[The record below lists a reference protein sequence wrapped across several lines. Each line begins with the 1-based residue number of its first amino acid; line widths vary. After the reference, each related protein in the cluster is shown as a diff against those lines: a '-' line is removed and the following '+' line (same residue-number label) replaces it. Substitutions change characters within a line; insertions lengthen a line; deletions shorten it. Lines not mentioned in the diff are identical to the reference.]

1 MLAISR
7 RSVASWGCM
16 SILELFFIMGADPG
30 VLVLSRYDPQ
40 LVLLSL
46 AIAVFAAGM
55 ALQLAGEA
63 RDNSHP
69 LARQITIFTGS
80 LALGGGIWSM
90 HLLGMLAFELCAAVR
105 FDLGVTLLS
114 MLPSLAASW
123 VALSLLARR
132 DLSLPQL
139 CVGGVLVGAGI
150 GVMHYSGMAAMQMAP
165 LLRYDPW
172 MFALSIVVAVALA
185 ILALWVRFG
194 LEGRL
199 PTRWALMLS
208 ALVMGLAISGMHY
221 TGMAAARFVGTPE
234 SQTPMAVVDSGYI
247 AIGITLLTVALTIFV
262 VAANTLLRYR
272 HMGHQLKASEQHLRS
287 IFDTALDAI
296 ITVDHTGTL
305 RSANRAVLRLFGWT
319 PEELV
324 GLHMSTLVPARL
336 IDKVEGLVADY
347 LRTGQLTMMSGE
359 QELVCLTREGE
370 EKPVRISVGITHAGS
385 RPLFVVFVADISERQ
400 HMEMALRRSEQQYR
414 SLISNIPGVS
424 FRCLLDR
431 NWSMLFISDAV
442 EKLTGYSAD
451 DFISRRCSIADLYH
465 PDDYQPTAD
474 QVVAAIEEGR
484 NYTVEY
490 RLFDRE
496 GHEHWIWESGSAV
509 CDEQGVP
516 RWIDGVLIDQTE
528 TKRRNAEY
536 EGKVTAISKAMAL
549 VEFDLDGNI
558 LEINDNA
565 LALFGYDREE
575 VVGHHHAM
583 FCAPEL
589 VASDAYREVWAELRA
604 GQFRTGEYRRL
615 AKGGREVWIQA
626 SYNPILD
633 TDGKPFKVVKLA
645 TDLTPRRVMEQD
657 LRAARDRAE
666 AAAAARSSFLANMS
680 HEIRTPMNAIIGF
693 TDLLLETPLSPDQRR
708 HLSTVQHSSRS
719 LLGLLNDIL
728 DTAKLDRGAIELEQL
743 DFSLRELCEQV
754 VATQRLTAE
763 SKGLQL
769 HLDYPST
776 VGDFFSGDPLRLQQV
791 LTNLLGNAV
800 KFTQQGEVRLKV
812 SGEPGAMRLAVKDT
826 GIGIAADR
834 LEKIFEPFAQADAS
848 MSRRFGGTGLGTTIS
863 RQLVEL
869 MGGRLRV
876 ESTEGQGSCFSIEL
890 PLRAGK
896 RLASQQRAVLPELG
910 QLNILAADDVPQ
922 NLELLQLTLEHFGH
936 RVHCVADGEGAI
948 QAFTRQR
955 FDLILMDVQMPGV
968 DGLEASRRIRQLE
981 AAEAREPIPIIA
993 LTASVLD
1000 QDRQAALDSGM
1011 NGFASKP
1018 LDLNALLW
1026 EIARLLGLTDVPS
1039 AVVSATRVA
1048 DDGLFDWVRGS
1059 SLWGGPLRMAQAIN
1073 TFIGEQH
1080 DLAVRLSRVLATRD
1094 WQEGEALAHR
1104 LHGAAANLAMSS
1116 LASLG
1121 QSVERAFQAQDEQGL
1136 PALITELE
1144 QALLTVKDVVPQV
1157 PDTASTSGSSAVD
1170 ARSLREQASQLRQA
1184 LQRGGLD
1191 DEALAAMAQTAKGT
1205 AYSAALNDMR
1215 QALDDFDF
1223 DQALRV
1229 LDQLLLRLQDEDA
1242 TAS

>member
-1 MLAISR
+1 MAGFLPAHR
-7 RSVASWGCM
+7 GCM
-16 SILELFFIMGADPG
+16 SIIELFFIMGADPG
-30 VLVLSRYDPQ
+30 VLVLSSYDAP

-46 AIAVFAAGM
+46 AIAAFAAGM

-63 RDNSHP
+63 RKSAHP
-69 LARQITIFTGS
+69 VARHITIFTGS
-80 LALGGGIWSM
+80 LALGVGIWAM
-90 HLLGMLAFELCAAVR
+90 HFLGMLAFELCAAVR
-105 FDLGVTLLS
+105 FDFGITLLS

-123 VALSLLARR
+123 VALSLLSRR
-132 DLSLPQL
+132 ELSLQQL
-139 CVGGVLVGAGI
+139 CVGGLLVGAGI
-150 GVMHYSGMAAMQMAP
+150 GAMHYSGMAAMQMAP

-199 PTRWALMLS
+199 PTPWALLLS

-221 TGMAAARFVGTPE
+221 TGMAAARFVGTAE
-234 SQTPMAVVDSGYI
+234 SEAPMAVVDSGYI
-247 AIGITLLTVALTIFV
+247 ALAITLLTVALTVFV
-262 VAANTLLRYR
+262 VVVNTLLRYR
-272 HMGHQLKASEQHLRS
+272 RMSHQLKASEQHLRS

-296 ITVDHTGTL
+296 VTVDHTGTL
-305 RSANRAVLRLFGWT
+305 RSANRAVSRLFGWT
-319 PEELV
+319 PDELM
-324 GLHMSTLVPARL
+324 GRHMRTLISAPYIGGIEAQ
-336 IDKVEGLVADY
+336 VEQY
-347 LRTGQLTMMSGE
+347 LRTGRLTLPAGE
-359 QELVCLTREGE
+359 RELICLTREGA
-370 EKPVRISVGITHAGS
+370 EKPVRISVGVTHAGS

-400 HMEMALRRSEQQYR
+400 AMEKALRESEQQYR

-424 FRCLLDR
+424 FRCLPDR
-431 NWSMLFISDAV
+431 DWTMLFISDAV
-442 EKLTGYSAD
+442 QTLTGYSAE
-451 DFISRRCSIADLYH
+451 DFISKRCAIADLYH
-465 PDDYQPTAD
+465 PDDYQRVAD
-474 QVVAAIEEGR
+474 EVALAIEQAR

-490 RLFDRE
+490 RLFDRD
-496 GHEHWIWESGSAV
+496 GAEHWIWESGSAV

-565 LALFGYDREE
+565 LALFGYNREE

-589 VASDAYREVWAELRA
+589 VASDVYREVWAELRA
-604 GQFRTGEYRRL
+604 GQLRMGEYRRL
-615 AKGGREVWIQA
+615 AKCGREVWIQA
-626 SYNPILD
+626 SYNPIFD
-633 TDGKPFKVVKLA
+633 TDGKPFKVVELA

-693 TDLLLETPLSPDQRR
+693 TELLLQTPLSGEQRR
-708 HLSTVQHSSRS
+708 HLGTVQNSSRS

-743 DFSLRELCEQV
+743 DFSLREVCEQV
-754 VATQRLTAE
+754 IASQRLTAE

-769 HLDYPST
+769 YLDYPAT
-776 VGDFFSGDPLRLQQV
+776 LCEFFCGDPLRLQQV

-800 KFTQQGEVRLKV
+800 KFTLQGEVRLKIT
-812 SGEPGAMRLAVKDT
+812 GEPGAMRLAVQDT
-826 GIGIAADR
+826 GIGIAAER

-876 ESTEGQGSCFSIEL
+876 ESREGQGSCFTVEL

-896 RLASQQRAVLPELG
+896 RLAAQPRSELPALR

-922 NLELLQLTLEHFGH
+922 NLELLQLSLEHFGH
-936 RVHCVADGEGAI
+936 RVRCVADGEAALL
-948 QAFTRQR
+948 AFAEER
-955 FDLILMDVQMPGV
+955 FDIILMDLQMPGV

-981 AAEAREPIPIIA
+981 ASEAREAIPIIA

-1000 QDRQAALDSGM
+1000 QDRQDALDAGM
-1011 NGFASKP
+1011 NAFASKP

-1026 EIARLLGLTDVPS
+1026 EMARLLGLTDVPG
-1039 AVVSATRVA
+1039 AVVSATQVA
-1048 DDGLFDWVRGS
+1048 DDSLFDWVRGS
-1059 SLWGGPLRMAQAIN
+1059 RLWGGPLRMAQAISV
-1073 TFIGEQH
+1073 FITEQADLSMRLQQSVQAH
-1080 DLAVRLSRVLATRD
+1080 DWENGR
-1094 WQEGEALAHR
+1094 ALAHR
-1104 LHGAAANLAMSS
+1104 MHGAAANLALNHLSS
-1116 LASLG
+1116 LGREIEQAFVAHDQATLG
-1121 QSVERAFQAQDEQGL
+1121 RLLRDLERALQAIRENL
-1136 PALITELE
+1136 
-1144 QALLTVKDVVPQV
+1144 PQV
-1157 PDTASTSGSSAVD
+1157 PQASADVPGSSIDPQVLLSHAM
-1170 ARSLREQASQLRQA
+1170 QLRSA
-1184 LQRGGLD
+1184 LERGSLD
-1191 DEALAAMAQTAKGT
+1191 DEALQAIERAASG
-1205 AYSAALNDMR
+1205 SAHASTLSSLR

-1223 DQALRV
+1223 DQALLV
-1229 LDQLLLRLQDEDA
+1229 LDQLLLQLQDEE
-1242 TAS
+1242 TTPS

>member
-1 MLAISR
+1 
-7 RSVASWGCM
+7 M
-16 SILELFFIMGADPG
+16 SLFELFFIMGADPG

-63 RDNSHP
+63 RDSSHP

-90 HLLGMLAFELCAAVR
+90 HFLGMLAFELCAAVR
-105 FDLGVTLLS
+105 FDLGITLLS

-132 DLSLPQL
+132 DLSLLQL

-150 GVMHYSGMAAMQMAP
+150 GAMHYSGMAAMQMAP

-172 MFALSIVVAVALA
+172 MFALSIIVAVALA

-199 PTRWALMLS
+199 PTRWALLLS

-221 TGMAAARFVGTPE
+221 TGMAAARFVGAPE
-234 SQTPMAVVDSGYI
+234 SQTPTAVVDSGYI
-247 AIGITLLTVALTIFV
+247 AIGITLLTIALTIFV

-272 HMGHQLKASEQHLRS
+272 HMSLQLKASEQHLRS

-305 RSANRAVLRLFGWT
+305 RSANRSVSRLFGWT
-319 PEELV
+319 PQELD
-324 GLHMSTLVPARL
+324 GQHMSMLVPARH
-336 IDKVEGLVADY
+336 IDQVETLLADY
-347 LRTGQLTMMSGE
+347 LRTGRLTMVAGE
-359 QELVCLTREGE
+359 QELVCLTRDGE

-400 HMEMALRRSEQQYR
+400 RMERALRDSEQQYR

-431 NWSMLFISDAV
+431 DWSMLFISDAV
-442 EKLTGYSAD
+442 QNLTGYSAE
-451 DFISRRCSIADLYH
+451 DFIERRCSIADLYH
-465 PDDYQPTAD
+465 PDDYQPTAEK
-474 QVVAAIEEGR
+474 VALAVEQGS

-496 GHEHWIWESGSAV
+496 GREHWIWESGSAV

-516 RWIDGVLIDQTE
+516 HWIDGVLIDQTE

-549 VEFDLDGNI
+549 IEFDLSGEI
-558 LEINDNA
+558 LDINDNA

-575 VVGHHHAM
+575 VVGQHHAM
-583 FCAPEL
+583 FCAAEL
-589 VASDAYREVWAELRA
+589 VTSDAYRQLWADLRA
-604 GQFRTGEYRRL
+604 GHFRTGEYQRIG
-615 AKGGREVWIQA
+615 KGGREVWIQA

-633 TDGKPFKVVKLA
+633 GDGKPFKVVKLA
-645 TDLTPRRVMEQD
+645 TDLTPRRVMEQE

-693 TDLLLETPLSPDQRR
+693 TDLLLETQLSAEQRR

-743 DFSLRELCEQV
+743 DFSLRELCDQV
-754 VATQRLTAE
+754 VPTQRLTAE

-769 HLDYPST
+769 HLDYLT
-776 VGDFFSGDPLRLQQV
+776 TAGDFFCGDPLRLRQV

-800 KFTQQGEVRLKV
+800 KFTQKGEVRLKV
-812 SGEPGAMRLAVKDT
+812 SGESGAMRLAVIDT

-834 LEKIFEPFAQADAS
+834 LEK
-848 MSRRFGGTGLGTTIS
+848 
-863 RQLVEL
+863 
-869 MGGRLRV
+869 
-876 ESTEGQGSCFSIEL
+876 
-890 PLRAGK
+890 
-896 RLASQQRAVLPELG
+896 
-910 QLNILAADDVPQ
+910 
-922 NLELLQLTLEHFGH
+922 
-936 RVHCVADGEGAI
+936 
-948 QAFTRQR
+948 
-955 FDLILMDVQMPGV
+955 
-968 DGLEASRRIRQLE
+968 
-981 AAEAREPIPIIA
+981 
-993 LTASVLD
+993 
-1000 QDRQAALDSGM
+1000 
-1011 NGFASKP
+1011 
-1018 LDLNALLW
+1018 
-1026 EIARLLGLTDVPS
+1026 
-1039 AVVSATRVA
+1039 
-1048 DDGLFDWVRGS
+1048 
-1059 SLWGGPLRMAQAIN
+1059 
-1073 TFIGEQH
+1073 
-1080 DLAVRLSRVLATRD
+1080 
-1094 WQEGEALAHR
+1094 
-1104 LHGAAANLAMSS
+1104 
-1116 LASLG
+1116 
-1121 QSVERAFQAQDEQGL
+1121 
-1136 PALITELE
+1136 
-1144 QALLTVKDVVPQV
+1144 
-1157 PDTASTSGSSAVD
+1157 
-1170 ARSLREQASQLRQA
+1170 
-1184 LQRGGLD
+1184 
-1191 DEALAAMAQTAKGT
+1191 
-1205 AYSAALNDMR
+1205 
-1215 QALDDFDF
+1215 
-1223 DQALRV
+1223 
-1229 LDQLLLRLQDEDA
+1229 
-1242 TAS
+1242 

>member
-1 MLAISR
+1 
-7 RSVASWGCM
+7 M
-16 SILELFFIMGADPG
+16 SIFELFFIMGADPS
-30 VLVLSRYDPQ
+30 VLVLSSYDTP

-63 RDNSHP
+63 RDSSHP
-69 LARQITIFTGS
+69 VARQITILTGS

-90 HLLGMLAFELCAAVR
+90 HFLGMLAFELCAAVR
-105 FDLGVTLLS
+105 FDLGITLLS
-114 MLPSLAASW
+114 ILPGLAASW

-132 DLSLPQL
+132 DLNLLQL

-150 GVMHYSGMAAMQMAP
+150 GAMHYSGMAAMQMGP

-172 MFALSIVVAVALA
+172 MFALSILVAVALA

-199 PTRWALMLS
+199 PTPWALLLS

-234 SQTPMAVVDSGYI
+234 SDAPMSVVDSGYI
-247 AIGITLLTVALTIFV
+247 AIAITLLTVALTVFV
-262 VAANTLLRYR
+262 VAVNTLLRYR
-272 HMGHQLKASEQHLRS
+272 RMSRQLKASEQHLRS
-287 IFDTALDAI
+287 IFDTAQDAI
-296 ITVDHTGTL
+296 ITVDHSGKVC
-305 RSANRAVLRLFGWT
+305 SANRAVFRLFGWA
-319 PEELV
+319 PQELV
-324 GLHMSTLVPARL
+324 GVHMRSLMPPRHVDQVETLL
-336 IDKVEGLVADY
+336 ADY
-347 LRTGQLTMMSGE
+347 LRTGRLTLPAGE
-359 QELVCLTREGE
+359 QEQVCLTRDGK
-370 EKPVRISVGITHAGS
+370 EKPVRISVGITHADS

-400 HMEMALRRSEQQYR
+400 AMEKALRDSEQQYR

-431 NWSMLFISDAV
+431 DWTMLFISDAV
-442 EKLTGYSAD
+442 QSLTGYSTE

-465 PDDYQPTAD
+465 PDDYQRVAD
-474 QVVAAIEEGR
+474 EVVEAIEQGR

-490 RLFDRE
+490 RLLDRE
-496 GHEHWIWESGSAV
+496 GEEHWIWESGSAV
-509 CDEQGVP
+509 CDDNGVP
-516 RWIDGVLIDQTE
+516 RWIDGVLLDQTE
-528 TKRRNAEY
+528 SKRRNAEY

-549 VEFDLDGNI
+549 IEFDLEGNI
-558 LEINDNA
+558 LQVNDNA
-565 LALFGYDREE
+565 LALFDYELEDVIGC
-575 VVGHHHAM
+575 HHTM
-583 FCAPEL
+583 FCYPDQI
-589 VASDAYREVWAELRA
+589 ASDSYRQGWADLRA
-604 GQFRTGEYRRL
+604 GHFRTGEYRR
-615 AKGGREVWIQA
+615 KGKDGREVWIQA

-645 TDLTPRRVMEQD
+645 TDLTPRRVMEQE

-693 TDLLLETPLSPDQRR
+693 TELLLETPLSSAQRR

-728 DTAKLDRGAIELEQL
+728 DMAKLDRGAIELEQL

-754 VATQRLTAE
+754 IASQGLAAE
-763 SKGLQL
+763 SKGLQVY
-769 HLDYPST
+769 LDYPAT
-776 VGDFFSGDPLRLQQV
+776 LNEFFCGDPLRLQQV

-800 KFTQQGEVRLKV
+800 KFTLQGDVCLKV

-876 ESTEGQGSCFSIEL
+876 ESIEGQGSCFSVEL

-896 RLASQQRAVLPELG
+896 RMASQQRAVLPQLG
-910 QLNILAADDVPQ
+910 PLNILAADDVPQ

-936 RVHCVADGEGAI
+936 RVHCVADGEGAL
-948 QAFTRQR
+948 QAFIEER

-968 DGLEASRRIRQLE
+968 DGLQASRRIRELE
-981 AAEAREPIPIIA
+981 AVEARESIPIIA

-1018 LDLNALLW
+1018 LDVSALLW

-1048 DDGLFDWVRGS
+1048 DAGLFDWVRGG
-1059 SLWGGPLRMAQAIN
+1059 SLWGGPLRMARAIN
-1073 TFIGEQH
+1073 SFIGEQH
-1080 DLAVRLSRVLATRD
+1080 DLVERLGQFLGARD
-1094 WQEGEALAHR
+1094 WRQGEALAHR
-1104 LHGAAANLAMSS
+1104 LHGAAGNLAMAS

-1121 QSVERAFQAQDEQGL
+1121 QSIERAFQAQDEQAL
-1136 PALITELE
+1136 PALLAELD
-1144 QALLTVKDVVPQV
+1144 QTLQTVKAVVPQV
-1157 PDTASTSGSSAVD
+1157 PEGTVTVQSPTADLS
-1170 ARSLREQASQLRQA
+1170 SLREQASQLRHA

-1191 DEALAAMAQTAKGT
+1191 DETLAAMEYAAGGT
-1205 AYSAALNDMR
+1205 AYVVALNDMR
-1215 QALDDFDF
+1215 LALDDFDF
-1223 DQALRV
+1223 DQALAV
-1229 LDQLLLRLQDEDA
+1229 LDKLLLQLHDEE
-1242 TAS
+1242 TTPS

>member
-1 MLAISR
+1 MLAIGW
-7 RSVASWGCM
+7 RSAVPWGGM
-16 SILELFFIMGADPG
+16 SIFELFFLMGADPS
-30 VLVLSRYDPQ
+30 VLVLSSYDTS

-63 RDNSHP
+63 RVNSHP
-69 LARQITIFTGS
+69 VARQITIFTGS

-90 HLLGMLAFELCAAVR
+90 HFLGMLAFELCAAVR
-105 FDLGVTLLS
+105 FDLGITLLS

-123 VALSLLARR
+123 VALTLLARR
-132 DLSLPQL
+132 DLSLLQL

-150 GVMHYSGMAAMQMAP
+150 GAMHYSGMAAMQMAP

-199 PTRWALMLS
+199 PTLWALLLS

-234 SQTPMAVVDSGYI
+234 SEVPMAVVDSGYI
-247 AIGITLLTVALTIFV
+247 AIAITLLTVTLTVFV

-272 HMGHQLKASEQHLRS
+272 RMSLQLKASEQHLRS

-296 ITVDHTGTL
+296 ITVDHSGIV
-305 RSANRAVLRLFGWT
+305 RSANRAVSQLFGWD
-319 PEELV
+319 PQALV
-324 GLHMSTLVPARL
+324 GMHMRSLVPARYVGEMETL
-336 IDKVEGLVADY
+336 LADY
-347 LRTGQLTMMSGE
+347 LRTGRLTLPTGE
-359 QELVCLTREGE
+359 QELVCLTRGGE
-370 EKPVRISVGITHAGS
+370 EKPIRISIGITHADS

-400 HMEMALRRSEQQYR
+400 RMEKALRSSEQQYR

-431 NWSMLFISDAV
+431 DWTMLFISDAV
-442 EKLTGYSAD
+442 QTLTGWSAD
-451 DFISRRCSIADLYH
+451 DFISQRCSIADLYH

-474 QVVAAIEEGR
+474 QVIAAIEQGR

-490 RLFDRE
+490 RLFDRD
-496 GHEHWIWESGSAV
+496 GKEHWIWESGSAV

-516 RWIDGVLIDQTE
+516 RWIDGVLLDQTE
-528 TKRRNAEY
+528 NKRRNAEY

-549 VEFDLDGNI
+549 IEFDLEGNL
-558 LEINDNA
+558 LEVNDNA
-565 LALFGYDREE
+565 LALFGYEREE
-575 VVGHHHAM
+575 VVGRHHRM
-583 FCAPEL
+583 FCYPEQI
-589 VASDAYREVWAELRA
+589 ASESYHQGWADLRA
-604 GQFRTGEYRRL
+604 GHFRTGEYRR
-615 AKGGREVWIQA
+615 KGKDGREVWIQA
-626 SYNPILD
+626 SYNPIFN

-645 TDLTPRRVMEQD
+645 TDLTPRRLMEQE

-693 TDLLLETPLSPDQRR
+693 TDLLLETPLSSEQRR

-754 VATQRLTAE
+754 LATQRLTAE

-769 HLDYPST
+769 HLDYPAT
-776 VGDFFSGDPLRLQQV
+776 TTDFFCGDPLRLQQI

-800 KFTQQGEVRLKV
+800 KFTLHGEVRLKV
-812 SGEPGAMRLAVKDT
+812 TGEPGAMRLAVKDT

-936 RVHCVADGEGAI
+936 RIHCVADGEGAL
-948 QAFTRQR
+948 QAFTQQR

-1080 DLAVRLSRVLATRD
+1080 DLAVRLSRVLAARD

-1136 PALITELE
+1136 PALIAELE
-1144 QALLTVKDVVPQV
+1144 QALLTVKNVVPQV
-1157 PDTASTSGSSAVD
+1157 PDTASTSESSAVD

-1191 DEALAAMAQTAKGT
+1191 DEALAAMAQTAEGT
-1205 AYSAALNDMR
+1205 AYSAALNDIR

-1229 LDQLLLRLQDEDA
+1229 LDQLLLRLQDEGA
-1242 TAS
+1242 TA

>member
-1 MLAISR
+1 
-7 RSVASWGCM
+7 M
-16 SILELFFIMGADPG
+16 SIFELFFIMGADPS
-30 VLVLSRYDPQ
+30 VLVLSRYDPE

-46 AIAVFAAGM
+46 AIAVFSAGM

-63 RDNSHP
+63 RNSSHP
-69 LARQITIFTGS
+69 VARQITIFTGS

-90 HLLGMLAFELCAAVR
+90 HFLGMLAFELCADVR
-105 FDLGVTLLS
+105 FDLGITLLS

-132 DLSLPQL
+132 DLSLLQL

-150 GVMHYSGMAAMQMAP
+150 GAMHYSGMAAMQMAP

-185 ILALWVRFG
+185 IVALWVRFG

-199 PTRWALMLS
+199 PSLWALLIS

-221 TGMAAARFVGTPE
+221 TGMAAARYVGIPE
-234 SQTPMAVVDSGYI
+234 SDVPTPVVDSGYMAVTI
-247 AIGITLLTVALTIFV
+247 ALVTVALTVFV
-262 VAANTLLRYR
+262 AAANTLLRYR
-272 HMGHQLKASEQHLRS
+272 RLSHQLKASEQHLRS

-296 ITVDHTGTL
+296 ITVDHTGTV
-305 RSANRAVLRLFGWT
+305 RSANRAVTRLFGWE
-319 PEELV
+319 PLALV
-324 GLHMSTLVPARL
+324 GMHMRSLIPARYVGEMEVML
-336 IDKVEGLVADY
+336 GEY
-347 LRTGQLTMMSGE
+347 LRSGRLTLETGE
-359 QELVCLTREGE
+359 RELIGLTREGE
-370 EKPVRISVGITHAGS
+370 EKPVRISVGITHAGT

-400 HMEMALRRSEQQYR
+400 RMEKALRSSEQQYR

-431 NWSMLFISDAV
+431 DWTMLFISDAV
-442 EKLTGYSAD
+442 QTLTGYSAE
-451 DFISRRCSIADLYH
+451 DFIRRRRSIADMYH

-474 QVVAAIEEGR
+474 QVIAAIEQGR

-496 GHEHWIWESGSAV
+496 GKEHWIWESGSAV

-516 RWIDGVLIDQTE
+516 RWIDGVLLDQTE
-528 TKRRNAEY
+528 TKLRNAEY

-549 VEFDLDGNI
+549 TEFDLDGNI
-558 LEINDNA
+558 LDINDNA
-565 LALFGYDREE
+565 LALYGYERDE
-575 VVGHHHAM
+575 VIGHHHSM
-583 FCAPEL
+583 FCYPEQI
-589 VASDAYREVWAELRA
+589 ASESYRQGWIDLRA
-604 GQFRTGEYRRL
+604 GHFRTGEYHRQG
-615 AKGGREVWIQA
+615 KDGREVWIQA

-633 TDGKPFKVVKLA
+633 SDGKAFKVVKLA
-645 TDLTPRRVMEQD
+645 TDLTPRRLMEQQ
-657 LRAARDRAE
+657 LRTARDRAE

-693 TDLLLETPLSPDQRR
+693 TDLLLETPLSSEQRR

-769 HLDYPST
+769 HLDYPAQAP
-776 VGDFFSGDPLRLQQV
+776 DFFCGDPLRLQQV

-800 KFTQQGEVRLKV
+800 KFTQQGEVRLVV
-812 SGEPGAMRLAVKDT
+812 SGEPGAMRLAVRDT

-876 ESTEGQGSCFSIEL
+876 ESNEGQGSCFSVEL

-922 NLELLQLTLEHFGH
+922 NLELLQLNLQRLGH
-936 RVHCVADGEGAI
+936 RVRCVADGEGAL
-948 QAFTRQR
+948 QAFTEES

-968 DGLEASRRIRQLE
+968 DGLEASRRIRGLE
-981 AAEAREPIPIIA
+981 AAQARQPVPIIA

-1000 QDRQAALDSGM
+1000 HDRQAALDSGM
-1011 NGFASKP
+1011 NAFASKP

-1026 EIARLLGLTDVPS
+1026 EIARLLGLTDIPS
-1039 AVVSATRVA
+1039 AVVSASRGCEEV
-1048 DDGLFDWVRGS
+1048 LFDWVRGS
-1059 SLWGGPLRMAQAIN
+1059 NLWGGPLRMAQAIS
-1073 TFIGEQH
+1073 TFIAEQQTLVARLGQL
-1080 DLAVRLSRVLATRD
+1080 LASGD
-1094 WQEGEALAHR
+1094 WSAGRALAHR
-1104 LHGAAANLAMSS
+1104 LHGAAGNLALTH
-1116 LASLG
+1116 LATLG
-1121 QSVERAFQAQDEQGL
+1121 QSIERAFEVQDGQVLRTLLG
-1136 PALITELE
+1136 ELE
-1144 QALLTVKDVVPQV
+1144 KALQAVSDVVPQV
-1157 PDTASTSGSSAVD
+1157 PDMPPATDSAALD
-1170 ARSLREQASQLRQA
+1170 AELLRTQAGHLRQA
-1184 LQRGGLD
+1184 LARGSLD
-1191 DEALAAMAQTAKGT
+1191 DDALAIVEQATRGT
-1205 AYSAALNDMR
+1205 PYGAALDVIR

-1223 DQALRV
+1223 DRALTV
-1229 LDQLLLRLQDEDA
+1229 LDELLLQLRGEE
-1242 TAS
+1242 TTPS

>member
-1 MLAISR
+1 
-7 RSVASWGCM
+7 M
-16 SILELFFIMGADPG
+16 SLFELFFIMGADPG

-63 RDNSHP
+63 RDSSHP

-90 HLLGMLAFELCAAVR
+90 HFLGMLAFELCAAVR
-105 FDLGVTLLS
+105 FDLGITLLS

-132 DLSLPQL
+132 DLSLLQL

-150 GVMHYSGMAAMQMAP
+150 GAMHYSGMAAMQMAP

-172 MFALSIVVAVALA
+172 MFALSIIVAVALA

-199 PTRWALMLS
+199 PTRWALLLS

-247 AIGITLLTVALTIFV
+247 AIAITLTTVALTVFV
-262 VAANTLLRYR
+262 VAVNTLLRYR
-272 HMGHQLKASEQHLRS
+272 HMSHQLKASEQHLLS

-305 RSANRAVLRLFGWT
+305 RSANRAVSRLFGWT
-319 PEELV
+319 PQELD
-324 GLHMSTLVPARL
+324 GQHMSMLVPARH
-336 IDKVEGLVADY
+336 IDQVETLLADY
-347 LRTGQLTMMSGE
+347 LRTGRLTMVAGE
-359 QELVCLTREGE
+359 QELVCLTRDGE

-400 HMEMALRRSEQQYR
+400 RMERALRDSEQQYR

-431 NWSMLFISDAV
+431 DWSMLFISDAV
-442 EKLTGYSAD
+442 QNLTGYSAE
-451 DFISRRCSIADLYH
+451 DFIERRCSIADLYH

-474 QVVAAIEEGR
+474 KVALAVEQGS

-496 GHEHWIWESGSAV
+496 GREHWIWESGSAV

-516 RWIDGVLIDQTE
+516 HWIDGVLIDQTE

-549 VEFDLDGNI
+549 IEFDLSGEI
-558 LEINDNA
+558 LDINDNA

-583 FCAPEL
+583 FCAAEL
-589 VASDAYREVWAELRA
+589 VTSDAYRQLWADLRA
-604 GQFRTGEYRRL
+604 GHFRTGEYQRIG
-615 AKGGREVWIQA
+615 KGGREVWIQA

-633 TDGKPFKVVKLA
+633 GDGKPFKVVKLA
-645 TDLTPRRVMEQD
+645 TDLTPRRVMEQE

-693 TDLLLETPLSPDQRR
+693 TDLLLETQLSAEQRR

-769 HLDYPST
+769 HLDYPAT
-776 VGDFFSGDPLRLQQV
+776 TAELFCGDPLRLQQV
-791 LTNLLGNAV
+791 LTNLVGNAV
-800 KFTQQGEVRLKV
+800 KFTLNGEIRLKV
-812 SGEPGAMRLAVKDT
+812 TGEPGALRLVIQDT

-869 MGGRLRV
+869 MGGRLRA
-876 ESTEGQGSCFSIEL
+876 ESVEGQGSCFSVEL

-896 RLASQQRAVLPELG
+896 RLVSQQRAALPELG

-936 RVHCVADGEGAI
+936 RVRCVADGEGAL
-948 QAFTRQR
+948 QAFTEDR

-981 AAEAREPIPIIA
+981 AGEGRKPVPIIA

-1000 QDRQAALDSGM
+1000 RDRQAALDAGM
-1011 NGFASKP
+1011 NAFASKP
-1018 LDLNALLW
+1018 LDLDGLMW
-1026 EIARLLGLTDVPS
+1026 EIARLLGLNEAPS
-1039 AVVSATRVA
+1039 AVASAA
-1048 DDGLFDWVRGS
+1048 SGAANANMFDWVRGS
-1059 SLWGGPLRMAQAIN
+1059 ALWGGPLRMAQAIAA
-1073 TFIGEQH
+1073 FVAEQG
-1080 DLAVRLSRVLATRD
+1080 DLVARMSQMLATQRWD
-1094 WQEGEALAHR
+1094 EGQALAHR
-1104 LHGAAANLAMSS
+1104 LHGAASNLALMHLSG
-1116 LASLG
+1116 LG
-1121 QSVERAFQAQDEQGL
+1121 RAIDQAFEARDEYRLRELLG
-1136 PALITELE
+1136 ELE
-1144 QALLTVKDVVPQV
+1144 QALQAVVERV
-1157 PDTASTSGSSAVD
+1157 PLVPEHGRAAEAASVDLGLLSELADQLRIALERGSLDDTALASMERSA
-1170 ARSLREQASQLRQA
+1170 
-1184 LQRGGLD
+1184 RGTPCAGIV
-1191 DEALAAMAQTAKGT
+1191 
-1205 AYSAALNDMR
+1205 NDLR

-1223 DQALRV
+1223 DQALLL
-1229 LDQLLLRLQDEDA
+1229 LDQLSLRLQGEE
-1242 TAS
+1242 TI

>member
-1 MLAISR
+1 MAGFLP
-7 RSVASWGCM
+7 VFWGCM
-16 SILELFFIMGADPG
+16 SILELFFIMGADPS
-30 VLVLSRYDPQ
+30 VLVLSRYDPE

-63 RDNSHP
+63 RNSSHP
-69 LARQITIFTGS
+69 VARQVTIFTGS
-80 LALGGGIWSM
+80 LALGGGIWAM
-90 HLLGMLAFELCAAVR
+90 HFLGMLAFELCAAVR
-105 FDLGVTLLS
+105 FDLGITLLS

-132 DLSLPQL
+132 DLSLLQL

-150 GVMHYSGMAAMQMAP
+150 GAMHYSGMAAMQMAP

-185 ILALWVRFG
+185 IVALWVRFG

-199 PTRWALMLS
+199 PTRWSLLIS

-234 SQTPMAVVDSGYI
+234 SEAPMAVVDSGYI
-247 AIGITLLTVALTIFV
+247 AVAITLLTVALTIFV
-262 VAANTLLRYR
+262 VSVNTLLRYR
-272 HMGHQLKASEQHLRS
+272 RMSHQLKASEQHLRS

-296 ITVDHTGTL
+296 VTVDHTGTV
-305 RSANRAVLRLFGWT
+305 RSANRAVSQLFGWE
-319 PEELV
+319 PQALV
-324 GLHMSTLVPARL
+324 GKHMRSLMPARYVGE
-336 IDKVEGLVADY
+336 VEKLLADY
-347 LRTGQLTMMSGE
+347 LRTGRLTLPAGE
-359 QELVCLTREGE
+359 QELICLTREGA

-400 HMEMALRRSEQQYR
+400 RMEKALRSSEQQYR

-431 NWSMLFISDAV
+431 DWTMLFISDAV
-442 EKLTGYSAD
+442 QNLTGWSAD
-451 DFISRRCSIADLYH
+451 DFISQRCSIADLYH
-465 PDDYQPTAD
+465 PDDYQTTAD
-474 QVVAAIEEGR
+474 QVIAAIEQGR

-496 GHEHWIWESGSAV
+496 GNEHWIWESGSAV
-509 CDEQGVP
+509 CDEQGLP
-516 RWIDGVLIDQTE
+516 RWIDGVLLDQTE

-549 VEFDLDGNI
+549 IEFDLDGNI
-558 LEINDNA
+558 LDINDNA
-565 LALFGYDREE
+565 LALFGYERDE
-575 VVGHHHAM
+575 VIGHHHAM
-583 FCAPEL
+583 FCYPDQ
-589 VASDAYREVWAELRA
+589 VASDTYRQGWADLRA
-604 GQFRTGEYRRL
+604 GQFRTGEYRR
-615 AKGGREVWIQA
+615 KGKDGREVWIQA
-626 SYNPILD
+626 SYNPILN

-645 TDLTPRRVMEQD
+645 TDLTPRRLMEQE

-693 TDLLLETPLSPDQRR
+693 TDLLLETPLSSEQRR

-754 VATQRLTAE
+754 IASQRLAAE

-769 HLDYPST
+769 HLDYPAT
-776 VGDFFSGDPLRLQQV
+776 VTDFFCGDPLRLQQV

-800 KFTQQGEVRLKV
+800 KFTLRGEVCLRV
-812 SGEPGAMRLAVKDT
+812 TGEPGAMRLSVKDT

-876 ESTEGQGSCFSIEL
+876 ESTEGQGSCFSVEL

-910 QLNILAADDVPQ
+910 PLNILAADDVPQ
-922 NLELLQLTLEHFGH
+922 NLELLQLSLEHFGH
-936 RVHCVADGEGAI
+936 RVRCVADGESAL
-948 QAFTRQR
+948 QAFTEER

-981 AAEAREPIPIIA
+981 AAEAWEPIPIIA

-1011 NGFASKP
+1011 NAFASKP

-1039 AVVSATRVA
+1039 AVVSATRVTE
-1048 DDGLFDWVRGS
+1048 DGLFDWVRGS
-1059 SLWGGPLRMAQAIN
+1059 NLWGGPLRMAQAIAA
-1073 TFIGEQH
+1073 FVDEQQT
-1080 DLAVRLSRVLATRD
+1080 LVARLSQLLEEHD
-1094 WQEGEALAHR
+1094 WSEGRAQAHR
-1104 LHGAAANLAMSS
+1104 LYGAAGNLALTHLTT
-1116 LASLG
+1116 LAQALE
-1121 QSVERAFQAQDEQGL
+1121 QAFEAQDENVL
-1136 PALITELE
+1136 RALLMELE
-1144 QALLTVKDVVPQV
+1144 QALRAVRDVVPQV
-1157 PDTASTSGSSAVD
+1157 PQSSAID
-1170 ARSLREQASQLRQA
+1170 SATADLGMLRELVGQLRHA
-1184 LQRGGLD
+1184 LERGSLD
-1191 DEALAAMAQTAKGT
+1191 DETLAAMEQAVRGT
-1205 AYSAALNDMR
+1205 AYNAALNDIR

-1223 DQALRV
+1223 DLALTM
-1229 LDQLLLRLQDEDA
+1229 LDQLLRQLQDEE
-1242 TAS
+1242 TTPS